1 MSVRAM
7 HLGEFSG
14 WTGAFSL
21 VRKIRNDVLKR
32 GAGGG
37 ELVGEDVAA
46 VAMTTIHAYA
56 IVHF

>member
-1 MSVRAM
+1 MGGQA
-7 HLGEFSG
+7 LLEGE
-14 WTGAFSL
+14 
-21 VRKIRNDVLKR
+21 RKFRNDVLKR

>member
-1 MSVRAM
+1 M

-14 WTGAFSL
+14 WTGAFSR